1 MSSTDAPV
9 CPAPFNVDD
18 DGRCRYS
25 VSLSIRDEFGHLLD
39 GDWDSKGAHGC
50 QHRDTPEWKAA
61 HARRVAQK
69 EMPVDEAQHQPTEA
83 LAIAQAESHGVQA
96 EVGVPDDL
104 SFDLSKVLPG
114 NGTLSPLAATLGGL
128 AIVGGVALKVVP
140 SWLRG
145 RTEMATQRLALK
157 AKRMELE
164 QKSKDQQQ
172 SGDCVSRHA
181 ACLAAI
187 ATLEERIK
195 LVEFQSDSL
204 SSQIASAKDE
214 ATKLSMT
221 GAAKDDE
228 RLLALEKKV
237 ASLVAKSDEPR
248 PQEQS

>member
-1 MSSTDAPV
+1 M
-9 CPAPFNVDD
+9 
-18 DGRCRYS
+18 
-25 VSLSIRDEFGHLLD
+25 SIRDKFGHLLD

-61 HARRVAQK
+61 HPRRVVAREKPMNEPENHHTEPAAVAQG
-69 EMPVDEAQHQPTEA
+69 EA
-83 LAIAQAESHGVQA
+83 HGVQSS
-96 EVGVPDDL
+96 VGVPEDF
-104 SFDLSKVLPG
+104 SFDLSKVLPADG
-114 NGTLSPLAATLGGL
+114 SISPLAATLGGL

-164 QKSKDQQQ
+164 QKSKEQQQ

-187 ATLEERIK
+187 ATLEERVK